1 MNKIDKANFRKGFV
15 NLLGAFGYLF
25 CALQWL
31 WAMLLYFS
39 LINSLFLLIS
49 ANSTK
54 INIDKTPAAVGPSVG
69 IPFIAFSVII
79 IVVMLALTIY
89 VIFKVP
95 STIVKT
101 GKKLVNET
109 AEDIMPLL
117 LKAQHKKD
125 TKKRH
130 LKLTSL
136 LVLIIKIGLL
146 ITPLALSLL
155 SRFLEKQMFDYN
167 VVIFISLW
175 LAGFSFISFCLQYL
189 LAKVLAVKRQD
200 IW

>member
-1 MNKIDKANFRKGFV
+1 
-15 NLLGAFGYLF
+15 
-25 CALQWL
+25 
-31 WAMLLYFS
+31 MLLYFS